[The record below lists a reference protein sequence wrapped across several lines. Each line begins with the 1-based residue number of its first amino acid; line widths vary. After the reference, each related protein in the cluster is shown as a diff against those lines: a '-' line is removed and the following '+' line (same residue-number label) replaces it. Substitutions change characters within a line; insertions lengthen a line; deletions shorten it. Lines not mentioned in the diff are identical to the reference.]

1 MRMLKDIMAGQN
13 LSEKVNLTLGIMAG
27 KIWIIALTSS
37 FKDFLDLMKTQFGDK
52 TREEMEAMLK
62 SGMSMEQVGLSVVYL
77 ISERK
82 QSKKQSH

>member
-1 MRMLKDIMAGQN
+1 MSASEKMRMLKDIMAGQN

-62 SGMSMEQVGLSVVYL
+62 SGMSMEQVGLSLV
-77 ISERK
+77 
-82 QSKKQSH
+82 